1 MQFFHRIVFM
11 SLFRAEVYQA
21 KQNRW
26 TGRIVLTRPFSFTF
40 LTICAALLA
49 LALVL
54 FTIFGSY
61 TDKTSVEGQ
70 LLPRLGVARVYPPEA
85 GIITAVHVADGD
97 MVNAGDALFTLSTS
111 RYDGSGNV
119 QARLAAEA
127 ELKKTLAEQ
136 EIQRQ
141 QRIHENERQALQ
153 GSLARLQE
161 QRKHVKQKIAAQ
173 AQRVTLA
180 EQIVAKQRRLVREK
194 AVSEVEKMRSEE
206 ALLELRTDLET
217 FKREEAALARDIG
230 EQQSTLANL
239 PARQQTE
246 ISQLERAAAAYKQEV
261 LDYSLR
267 GEQTIRAAASGR
279 VNALNAEA
287 GQQVDPARLLLSI
300 VPQDAELVVQ
310 LYVPSRAI
318 GFIAPEDRVI
328 LRYQAYPYQKFG
340 HAEGRILSIAE
351 TALGKQELSGL
362 GVVFSNPALLNE
374 PAYLVRVKPDKAS
387 INVYGKEK
395 PLHIGMVVEADIL
408 HERKR
413 LYEWIL
419 EPLYGIADKWQ

>member
-85 GIITAVHVADGD
+85 GLITAVHVADGD

-111 RYDGSGNV
+111 HYDGSGNV

-141 QRIHENERQALQ
+141 QRIHEN
-153 GSLARLQE
+153 
-161 QRKHVKQKIAAQ
+161 
-173 AQRVTLA
+173 
-180 EQIVAKQRRLVREK
+180 
-194 AVSEVEKMRSEE
+194 
-206 ALLELRTDLET
+206 
-217 FKREEAALARDIG
+217 
-230 EQQSTLANL
+230 
-239 PARQQTE
+239 
-246 ISQLERAAAAYKQEV
+246 
-261 LDYSLR
+261 
-267 GEQTIRAAASGR
+267 
-279 VNALNAEA
+279 
-287 GQQVDPARLLLSI
+287 
-300 VPQDAELVVQ
+300 
-310 LYVPSRAI
+310 
-318 GFIAPEDRVI
+318 
-328 LRYQAYPYQKFG
+328 
-340 HAEGRILSIAE
+340 
-351 TALGKQELSGL
+351 
-362 GVVFSNPALLNE
+362 
-374 PAYLVRVKPDKAS
+374 
-387 INVYGKEK
+387 
-395 PLHIGMVVEADIL
+395 
-408 HERKR
+408 
-413 LYEWIL
+413 
-419 EPLYGIADKWQ
+419 